1 MSSLAICAPY
11 GESNPEPVYLVRN
24 VQLLPKDGKLYKLM
38 GNHQQH
44 IKLYGKNIDFVA
56 FDLAEKFLELNQP
69 IKIDLVGK
77 LGKNY
82 FNGVAYYQIEV
93 IDFMPAEKKE
103 NVSGLREKLM
113 SRAVERS

>member
-1 MSSLAICAPY
+1 MA
-11 GESNPEPVYLVRN
+11 G
-24 VQLLPKDGKLYKLM
+24 GKST
-38 GNHQQH
+38 Q
-44 IKLYGKNIDFVA
+44 LYGKNIDFVA

-103 NVSGLREKLM
+103 NVSGLRERLM